1 MIEVIDW
8 FSSNKEW
15 VFSGIG
21 AVIIAAI
28 ITWFFRRSQSKKQI
42 QKSGNN
48 SVNIQVGDNLNIHT
62 KETEDERSQK
72 K

>member
-1 MIEVIDW
+1 MEIIDW
-8 FSSNKEW
+8 LDANKEW

-21 AVIIAAI
+21 VAI
-28 ITWFFRRSQSKKQI
+28 ILIIIRFFFKRSQSKKQI

-48 SVNIQVGDNLNIHT
+48 SINIQVGDNLNINT
-62 KETEDERSQK
+62 KETKDERTQK

>member
-1 MIEVIDW
+1 METI
-8 FSSNKEW
+8 EW

-21 AVIIAAI
+21 AVIFGI
-28 ITWFFRRSQSKKQI
+28 ILTWFLRRSSSKKQI

-48 SVNIQVGDNLNIHT
+48 SINIQVGDDLNINT
-62 KETEDERSQK
+62 KETKNERTQK

>member
-1 MIEVIDW
+1 MEIINW
-8 FSSNKEW
+8 LNSNKEW
-15 VFSGIG
+15 IFSGIG
-21 AVIIAAI
+21 VGIISII
-28 ITWFFRRSQSKKQI
+28 ITLFFKRSQSKKQI

-62 KETEDERSQK
+62 KETEDERIQK

>member
-1 MIEVIDW
+1 MEIIDW
-8 FSSNKEW
+8 FNSNKEW

-21 AVIIAAI
+21 AVIIATI
-28 ITWFFRRSQSKKQI
+28 ITWFLRRSSSKKQI

-48 SVNIQVGDNLNIHT
+48 SINIQVGDNLNINT
-62 KETEDERSQK
+62 KETEDGRIQK